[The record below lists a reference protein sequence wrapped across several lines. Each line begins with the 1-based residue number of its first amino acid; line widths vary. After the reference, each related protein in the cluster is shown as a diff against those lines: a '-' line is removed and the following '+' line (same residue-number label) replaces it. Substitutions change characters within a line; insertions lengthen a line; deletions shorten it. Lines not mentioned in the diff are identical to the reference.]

1 MKLVHMASGLA
12 VAIALAACADKSA
25 DIQTPAPAAN
35 TSISATQQPAIQQPN
50 VSGTVWIRQK
60 VALPPDAVLTVTLSD
75 ASLADAPS
83 KVLAQK
89 AVRTEGKQS
98 PFSFVLPFNPADVQ
112 PNARIL
118 LSAAITVNDKLVF
131 ITDTVQPV
139 INQGGTKADLTL
151 VPVQQTAVPV
161 SGQRWRNDYC
171 TFDFTNSGE
180 SVFGSS
186 SSYAILSAVN
196 PLRPERVSS
205 SSDNAASRFAR
216 FPIPSHLL
224 PVMPVVDAVNP
235 VRLAK
240 LCRGD

>member
-161 SGQRWRNDYC
+161 QASGGATTTVPSISPTQVNP
-171 TFDFTNSGE
+171 S
-180 SVFGSS
+180 
-186 SSYAILSAVN
+186 SAV
-196 PLRPERVSS
+196 PAPTQY
-205 SSDNAASRFAR
+205 
-216 FPIPSHLL
+216 
-224 PVMPVVDAVNP
+224 
-235 VRLAK
+235 
-240 LCRGD
+240 

>member
-131 ITDTVQPV
+131 ILSKIQAADDTVQLVLSQHGFTDRASDLVHKV
-139 INQGGTKADLTL
+139 IFKMLHRCPGLFGRLFSVL
-151 VPVQQTAVPV
+151 VQVVA
-161 SGQRWRNDYC
+161 GQ
-171 TFDFTNSGE
+171 
-180 SVFGSS
+180 
-186 SSYAILSAVN
+186 AL
-196 PLRPERVSS
+196 
-205 SSDNAASRFAR
+205 
-216 FPIPSHLL
+216 
-224 PVMPVVDAVNP
+224 
-235 VRLAK
+235 
-240 LCRGD
+240 

>member
-60 VALPPDAVLTVTLSD
+60 VALPPDAVLTLSD

-98 PFSFVLPFNPADVQ
+98 PFNFVLPFNPADVQ

-161 SGQRWRNDYC
+161 QASGGATATVPSTSPTQVNP
-171 TFDFTNSGE
+171 S
-180 SVFGSS
+180 
-186 SSYAILSAVN
+186 SAV
-196 PLRPERVSS
+196 PAPTQY
-205 SSDNAASRFAR
+205 
-216 FPIPSHLL
+216 
-224 PVMPVVDAVNP
+224 
-235 VRLAK
+235 
-240 LCRGD
+240 

>member
-161 SGQRWRNDYC
+161 QASGGATTTVASTSPTQVNP
-171 TFDFTNSGE
+171 
-180 SVFGSS
+180 FGSS
-186 SSYAILSAVN
+186 SSNAILSEVN

-224 PVMPVVDAVNP
+224 PVMPVADAVNP
-235 VRLAK
+235 VRSVK
-240 LCRGD
+240 WCRGD